1 MNNKDSTI
9 SPDTQCKE
17 IDCDDGEVTNSV
29 DGSKESP
36 LLRLLGGDGGG
47 EATDVKGNDKDV
59 NDKDQRPEGDVEDT
73 VAKDDTDVVAKEDA
87 EDVLEEE
94 EQRKVFA
101 DVFSDSDS
109 EEEER

>member
-1 MNNKDSTI
+1 M
-9 SPDTQCKE
+9 
-17 IDCDDGEVTNSV
+17 TNSV

-47 EATDVKGNDKDV
+47 EATDVKGIDKDV
-59 NDKDQRPEGDVEDT
+59 DEDGRPEGDVEDT

>member
-1 MNNKDSTI
+1 M
-9 SPDTQCKE
+9 
-17 IDCDDGEVTNSV
+17 TNSV

-73 VAKDDTDVVAKEDA
+73 VAKDDA